1 MRCGRRWWRVLVC
14 NVAMTAGL
22 TLLSGIVGTGMASAD
37 GKSYL
42 QKLHDVGIDTPRGE
56 YELKEWGW
64 EVCALRSRGKPPR
77 QWVEQAVYQS
87 SLHPPYGLTEDQA
100 NTIVD
105 IAVSDLCDDRDGPP
119 PYEPEP

>member
-1 MRCGRRWWRVLVC
+1 LVLGV
-14 NVAMTAGL
+14 VMAGG
-22 TLLSGIVGTGMASAD
+22 LLVSSGIAGIGTASAD

-42 QKLHDVGIDTPRGE
+42 QKLHDDGINTSRGE

-87 SLHPPYGLTEDQA
+87 ALHPPYGLTEDQA

-105 IAVSDLCDDRDGPP
+105 TAVSDLCDDRDGPP
-119 PYEPEP
+119 PYELAP

>member
-1 MRCGRRWWRVLVC
+1 MHTRRRRSLALSVVT
-14 NVAMTAGL
+14 AAGL
-22 TLLSGIVGTGMASAD
+22 VVSSGIVGIGTASAD

-42 QKLHDVGIDTPRGE
+42 QELYDVGINTRRGE

-105 IAVSDLCDDRDGPP
+105 TAVSELCDDRDGPP